1 MAESV
6 NSVHRGLAGLFD
18 RDQKRPL
25 LLGLLICLH
34 IVICAASL
42 RISFPVYRSEYVMYD
57 PAGLA
62 NAIAA
67 TAIFCLIAPLFVFAR
82 FSFGYLCGFYLFT
95 MVAGFLWLNSF
106 SKLQYDHLAA
116 GISAGL
122 SCLTFLL
129 PALLITS
136 RIGRPIEISER
147 SFERVLYV
155 IVAFCL
161 ATSIAAATYGF
172 HVVAIN
178 DIYHYR
184 SELQFPT
191 ALNYAIAST
200 MTVLIPFAYA
210 CFALRRRYWMAAAM
224 LAIAISF
231 YPSTFTK
238 IALFMPAWLL
248 CMTLLSIFLGRIA
261 TIVSLFLPVL
271 AGVLLI
277 ITIGEP
283 MRRYFGIV
291 NARMLS
297 VPSVAMDVYNEY
309 FAQHELTHFC
319 QIWLLKP
326 FVSCALKQQISVEM
340 NSTYPLGFLNASL
353 FATEGIASVGLWLA
367 PLATFACGLVIGLG
381 NRLSAG
387 LSERFI
393 VISAAIVPQVIT
405 NVPFSTLIL
414 THGLWLLFLLWY
426 VTPRTLFGGP
436 AEH

>member
-34 IVICAASL
+34 IAICAASL
-42 RISFPVYRSEYVMYD
+42 RISFPFYRSEYVMYD

-62 NAIAA
+62 SAIAA
-67 TAIFCLIAPLFVFAR
+67 IAIFSLIAPLFVFSR

-95 MVAGFLWLNSF
+95 MVAGFLWLTSY
-106 SKLQYDHLAA
+106 SKLQYDHVAA

-136 RIGRPIEISER
+136 RIGQSMEVSER
-147 SFERVLYV
+147 SFGRILYV

-161 ATSIAAATYGF
+161 ATSILAATYGF
-172 HVVAIN
+172 RFVAIK
-178 DIYHYR
+178 DIYRYR
-184 SELQFPT
+184 AELQFPT
-191 ALNYAIAST
+191 ALNYAISST
-200 MTVLIPFAYA
+200 MTVLLPFAYA
-210 CFALRRRYWMAAAM
+210 CFVLRRRYWLAAAM
-224 LAIAISF
+224 LAVSISF
-231 YPSTFTK
+231 YPSTLSK
-238 IALFMPAWLL
+238 IALFTPAWLL
-248 CMTLLSIFLGRIA
+248 CMTLLSILLGRVA
-261 TIVSLFLPVL
+261 TILSLSLPVL
-271 AGVLLI
+271 TGVLLI
-277 ITIGEP
+277 STIGEP
-283 MRRYFGIV
+283 MRRYFDIV

-297 VPSVAMDVYNEY
+297 VPSVALDVYNEY
-309 FAQHELTHFC
+309 FAHHELTHFC

-326 FVSCALKQQISVEM
+326 FMACALKQPLSVEM
-340 NSTYPLGFLNASL
+340 NSNYPLGFLNASL
-353 FATEGIASVGLWLA
+353 FATEGVASVGLWLA
-367 PLATFACGLVIGLG
+367 PIATFACGLVVGLG

-387 LSERFI
+387 LPERFI
-393 VISAAIVPQVIT
+393 LISAAIVPQVIT

-426 VTPRTLFGGP
+426 VTPRTLFATL

>member
-6 NSVHRGLAGLFD
+6 NSVYRGLAALFD
-18 RDQKRPL
+18 REPKRPL

-34 IVICAASL
+34 LVICAASL
-42 RISFPVYRSEYVMYD
+42 RVSFPYYRSEYVMYD

-62 NAIAA
+62 SAIVA
-67 TAIFCLIAPLFVFAR
+67 TAIFSLIAPLFVFAR

-95 MVAGFLWLNSF
+95 MVAGFLWLTAY
-106 SKLQYDHLAA
+106 SKLQYDHVAA
-116 GISAGL
+116 SISAGL

-129 PALLITS
+129 PALFITS
-136 RIGRPIEISER
+136 RIGRSTEISER
-147 SFERVLYV
+147 SFERILYL

-161 ATSIAAATYGF
+161 ATSIVAATYGF
-172 HVVAIN
+172 RITAIN
-178 DIYHYR
+178 DIYRYR

-200 MTVLIPFAYA
+200 MTVLLPFAYA
-210 CFALRRRYWMAAAM
+210 CFALRRRYWLAAAM
-224 LAIAISF
+224 LAISISF
-231 YPSTFTK
+231 YPSTLSK
-238 IALFMPAWLL
+238 IALFTPAWLL
-248 CMTLLSIFLGRIA
+248 FMTLLSILLGRFA
-261 TIVSLFLPVL
+261 TILSLFLPVL
-271 AGVLLI
+271 TGVLFI
-277 ITIGEP
+277 STIGEP
-283 MRRYFGIV
+283 LRRYFDIV

-297 VPSVAMDVYNEY
+297 VPSVALDVYNEY

-326 FVSCALKQQISVEM
+326 FMSCVLKQPLSVEM
-340 NSTYPLGFLNASL
+340 NSIYPLGFLNASL
-353 FATEGIASVGLWLA
+353 FATEGIASVGVWGA
-367 PLATFACGLVIGLG
+367 PLATLACGLVVGFG

-387 LSERFI
+387 LSERF
-393 VISAAIVPQVIT
+393 VLISAAIVPQVIT
-405 NVPFSTLIL
+405 NVPFSTLML